1 MSLDLDLVRAFH
13 RREVEVSDE
22 VLDAALGLP
31 PRRPTGQPFEDEA
44 LVRRHP
50 GESFADLP
58 TPYVVARD
66 LFDLLRPSADDVV
79 LDPGC
84 AMGRVVL
91 YGGVV
96 TGARLVG
103 IEIVEERAAIGAA
116 AAEALGLAPR
126 VAIVAGN
133 VLAHDVSRATIVY
146 MFRPFGEAT
155 EAEVVRRLHDE
166 ARRRPLTVATMRMAR
181 VTFDPDVF
189 EPVAT
194 GALRIAAS
202 RTRPPPRSASAS

>member
-1 MSLDLDLVRAFH
+1 MSVDLDLVRAFH

-22 VLDAALGLP
+22 ALDAALGLP
-31 PRRPTGQPFEDEA
+31 VRRPTGQPFEDDA

-66 LFDLLRPSADDVV
+66 LLELLRPSPDDLVV
-79 LDPGC
+79 DLGC
-84 AMGRVVL
+84 ATGRVVL

-96 TGARLVG
+96 TDAGLLG

-116 AAEALGLAPR
+116 AARSLGLSPR
-126 VAIVAGN
+126 VTITAGN
-133 VLAHDVSRATIVY
+133 VLERDLARGTTFY

-155 EAEVVRRLHDE
+155 EAEVMRRLHDE
-166 ARRRPLTVATMRMAR
+166 ARRRPITVATLRMAR
-181 VTFDPDVF
+181 LTFDPDVF
-189 EPVAT
+189 DAITT
-194 GALRIAAS
+194 GTLTVHRS
-202 RTRPPPRSASAS
+202 RRT

>member
-1 MSLDLDLVRAFH
+1 MTIDLDLVRAFH
-13 RREVEVSDE
+13 RREVEASDE
-22 VLDAALGLP
+22 ALDAALGLP
-31 PRRPTGQPFEDEA
+31 PRTPTGQPFEDEE

-66 LFDLLRPSADDVV
+66 LFEVLHPTEDDVV
-79 LDPGC
+79 LDLGC

-103 IEIVEERAAIGAA
+103 IEIVEERAAIAA
-116 AAEALGLAPR
+116 AAVEALGLAPR
-126 VAIVAGN
+126 VSIVAGN
-133 VLAHDVSRATIVY
+133 VLAHDLSRATIVY

-166 ARRRPLTVATMRMAR
+166 ARRRPLTVATMRMNR

-189 EPVAT
+189 DAVAT
-194 GALRIAAS
+194 GTLTVHGSARGGGPPGRS
-202 RTRPPPRSASAS
+202 RG

>member
-1 MSLDLDLVRAFH
+1 MSVDLDLVRAFH

-22 VLDAALGLP
+22 ALDAALGLP
-31 PRRPTGQPFEDEA
+31 VRRPTGQPFEDEA

-66 LFDLLRPSADDVV
+66 LLELLRPSPDDLVV
-79 LDPGC
+79 DLGC
-84 AMGRVVL
+84 ATGRVVL

-96 TGARLVG
+96 TDARLLG

-116 AAEALGLAPR
+116 AARALGLSPR
-126 VAIVAGN
+126 VSVTAGN
-133 VLAHDVSRATIVY
+133 VLDHDLSRGTVFY

-166 ARRRPLTVATMRMAR
+166 ARRRPIVIATMRMAR

-189 EPVAT
+189 DAITT
-194 GALRIAAS
+194 GTLSLHRS
-202 RTRPPPRSASAS
+202 RRR